1 MNGKTIRQKFLDYFA
16 RHGHTVVESSSLV
29 PKDDPTLLFTN
40 AGMVQFKTVF
50 MGEDRRD
57 YVRATTSQRCV
68 RAGGKHNDL
77 ENVGYTARHH
87 TFFEMLGNFS
97 FGDYFKEDAIRYA
110 WDFLIIEL
118 GLPPEQL
125 WVSVYEEDDEAFA
138 LWEKVE
144 GLLPGRIVRMG
155 EKDNFWAMGDTGP
168 CGPCSEIHIDQ
179 GVAAGCGRPDCALGC
194 DCDRFLEL
202 WNLVFMQFNRTA
214 DGVMTRLPK
223 PSIDTGMGLERVA
236 AVLQGKINNYD
247 SDLFHPIINRLEG
260 LSGRVYG
267 QDLADTTAMRVIAD
281 HARATAFL
289 VADGVLPANEGRG
302 YVLRRI
308 MRRAVRFG
316 RNLGL
321 DKPFMDE
328 VTATVVV
335 TMTHAYPHLLDAV
348 ELLKKVVVNEEER
361 FRETLENGLILLD
374 EEIGRIGED
383 SDPVIAGDFIF
394 RLYDTYGFP
403 MDIVRDIS
411 LEKKIGFDE
420 AGFHVAMEQ
429 QRAKSRASWKGDGV
443 KLREQ
448 GVKDLLESGAKAEF
462 VGYEQLDV
470 KVRVQALLSADG
482 LEVAEIVC
490 GAEGRLFVLR
500 TPFYAESGGQAGDVG
515 TVRWPGGHGLILGTV
530 TGADGIILHHLRVE
544 EGILRIGQEIELAV
558 AQSERGDTAAN
569 HTSTHLLQAAMR
581 EILGDHVKQ
590 SGSLVTPERLR
601 FDFTHFTPLTQ
612 EEIRRIEQR
621 VNEKIRENLLIKTQV
636 LLRDEAI
643 QQGATA
649 LFGEKYGDQV
659 RVVSAGDFSKELC
672 GGTHV
677 AATGAIGLFK
687 ILSENGIASGVR
699 RIEAVTGRVAFIS
712 IQEMG
717 RREQELCQALNVR
730 PEGIHDKFKSLVM
743 AQKQLEKQVADLAAR
758 LASTDL
764 EDLLRSPVEVNGIKV
779 IAAKIALE
787 SPQTLREV
795 GDRVRDQ
802 MGSGVAVLGG
812 VIKEKV
818 ALLAIVS
825 HDLTDKISAGVLV
838 GKVAAMVGGKG
849 GGRADM
855 AQAGGPMTDKL
866 SGAIGAVPECVRE
879 IVAE

>member
-1 MNGKTIRQKFLDYFA
+1 MRRIKP
-16 RHGHTVVESSSLV
+16 HTPPL
-29 PKDDPTLLFTN
+29 
-40 AGMVQFKTVF
+40 
-50 MGEDRRD
+50 
-57 YVRATTSQRCV
+57 VRATTSQRCV

-110 WDFLIIEL
+110 WDFLIHEL
-118 GLPPEQL
+118 GVPAEQL
-125 WVSVYEEDDEAFA
+125 WVSVYEDDDEAFA

-144 GLLPGRIVRMG
+144 GLLPGRIVRLG

-179 GVAAGCGRPDCALGC
+179 GAAAGCGRPDCALGC

-236 AVLQGKINNYD
+236 AVLQGKVNNYD
-247 SDLFHPIINRLEG
+247 SDLFAPIIKRLEE
-260 LSGRVYG
+260 LSGRFYG
-267 QDLADTTAMRVIAD
+267 HDRADTTAMRVIAD
-281 HARATAFL
+281 HSRATTFL
-289 VADGVLPANEGRG
+289 VADGVLPSNEGRG

-321 DKPFMDE
+321 DKPFLDE
-328 VTATVVV
+328 VTATVI
-335 TMTHAYPHLLDAV
+335 MAMAHAYPHLLDAV

-361 FRETLENGLILLD
+361 FRETLENGLVLLD
-374 EEIGRIGED
+374 EEIERICQD

-394 RLYDTYGFP
+394 KLYDTYGFP

-420 AGFHVAMEQ
+420 AGFHEAMAEQ
-429 QRAKSRASWKGDGV
+429 RVKSRASWKGDNV

-448 GVKDLLESGAKAEF
+448 GVKDLVEADARAEF
-462 VGYEQLDV
+462 IGYEQLSF
-470 KVRVQALLSADG
+470 KVRVKALLSPDG
-482 LEVAEIVC
+482 LEVPEILS
-490 GAEGRLFVLR
+490 GTEGRLFVLT

-515 TVRWPGGHGLILGTV
+515 TVQWVGGHALVLGTD
-530 TGADGIILHHLRVE
+530 TAAEGIILHHLRVE
-544 EGILRIGQEIELAV
+544 EGVLRIGQEVELAV
-558 AQSERGDTAAN
+558 DREQRGDTAAN
-569 HTSTHLLQAAMR
+569 HTATHLLQAAMR

-601 FDFTHFTPLTQ
+601 FDFTHFTPLSH
-612 EEIRRIEQR
+612 EEISRIEQR
-621 VNEKIRENLLIKTQV
+621 VNEKIRANIALDTRLLA
-636 LLRDEAI
+636 RDEAV
-643 QQGATA
+643 QQGAMA
-649 LFGEKYGDQV
+649 LFGEKYGDRV
-659 RVVSAGDFSKELC
+659 RVVSAGDFSRELC

-687 ILSENGIASGVR
+687 IVSESGIASGVR
-699 RIEAVTGRVAFIS
+699 RIEALTGRAAFAYV
-712 IQEMG
+712 QGMG
-717 RREQELCQALNVR
+717 QREQELCQALNVR
-730 PEGIHDKFKSLVM
+730 PEGVYDKFKSLII
-743 AQKQLEKQVADLAAR
+743 AQKQLEKQVAELATR
-758 LASTDL
+758 LATTDL
-764 EDLLRSPVEVNGIKV
+764 EDLFQTAVEVNGIKV
-779 IAAKIALE
+779 LAAKIPLD

-795 GDRVRDQ
+795 GDRVRDH
-802 MGSGVAVLGG
+802 MGSGVVVLGG

-825 HDLTDKISAGVLV
+825 KDLTEKISAGVLIGEIAV
-838 GKVAAMVGGKG
+838 IVGGKG
-849 GGRADM
+849 GGRPDM
-855 AQAGGPMTDKL
+855 AQAGGPMIDKL
-866 SGAIGAVPECVRE
+866 TSAIAAVPACVQK
-879 IVAE
+879 IVGE